1 MSSEQSK
8 LRGGLQ
14 KPALWKAGLKETHIG
29 IPKRTLQL
37 PSKGL
42 CLLLLSQSLKIA
54 LDVRRLSRKIAPP
67 SWVRS
72 IRFSVDYTDVHVILP
87 R

>member
-1 MSSEQSK
+1 MW
-8 LRGGLQ
+8 GGSVVAEVLL
-14 KPALWKAGLKETHIG
+14 P
-29 IPKRTLQL
+29 TLL
-37 PSKGL
+37 MVRYAFL